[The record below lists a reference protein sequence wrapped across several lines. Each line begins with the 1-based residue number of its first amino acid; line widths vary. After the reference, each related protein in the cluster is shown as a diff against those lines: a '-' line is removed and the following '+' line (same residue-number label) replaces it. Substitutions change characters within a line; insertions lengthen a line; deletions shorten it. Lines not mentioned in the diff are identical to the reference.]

1 MESITQKYNRMDKA
15 IILDLMKRFWKYAV
29 IIGLLITIFF
39 LFNSTKALENK
50 VEEES
55 TKAKQHEIKAKFYK
69 GLYDKLIEEDIALE
83 VKYDSLVIEKD
94 KIKIIYNEKIKLV
107 NKYSVSDMQ
116 SYFNERTK

>member
-116 SYFNERTK
+116 RYFDERTK